1 MQNEKKYCIRL
12 RFIEPPRVIA
22 RVRTRRAHER
32 ARSSA
37 RSAKASVSQVHSTIT
52 RRHTP
57 LIFAHVFLP
66 GQRLRR
72 NFYFGFPFVP
82 FEDRKWR
89 HFFLSFDQKGSVIYF
104 NPLEIRCYYY
114 DIHNIII
121 LILLIFITLYYFIV
135 RDGMI
140 YKNFHNEKRGR
151 TTSWK

>member
-72 NFYFGFPFVP
+72 NFYLLLSFPSRTVRGPEVETFFPFVRS
-82 FEDRKWR
+82 ER
-89 HFFLSFDQKGSVIYF
+89 
-104 NPLEIRCYYY
+104 IR
-114 DIHNIII
+114 D
-121 LILLIFITLYYFIV
+121 LFQPPRDTLLLLL
-135 RDGMI
+135 
-140 YKNFHNEKRGR
+140 
-151 TTSWK
+151 

>member
-72 NFYFGFPFVP
+72 NFYFGFPLVRGPEVETFFPFVRSERTRDL
-82 FEDRKWR
+82 F
-89 HFFLSFDQKGSVIYF
+89 Q
-104 NPLEIRCYYY
+104 PLR
-114 DIHNIII
+114 D
-121 LILLIFITLYYFIV
+121 ILLLLL
-135 RDGMI
+135 
-140 YKNFHNEKRGR
+140 
-151 TTSWK
+151 